1 MLDVLSSL
9 ENNAL
14 LCGVAVCS
22 FQKLCSAQYGDQ
34 GIRDTRY
41 PSTDT
46 LEFQCICTA
55 LGYNVP
61 YKVQSFTS
69 NSALTDVKSSK
80 FESTHL
86 NISTID
92 F

>member
-55 LGYNVP
+55 LGYNFLRHCVI
-61 YKVQSFTS
+61 S
-69 NSALTDVKSSK
+69 NLQKRLTPV
-80 FESTHL
+80 
-86 NISTID
+86 
-92 F
+92 

>member
-1 MLDVLSSL
+1 MWS
-9 ENNAL
+9 
-14 LCGVAVCS
+14 VANPTW
-22 FQKLCSAQYGDQ
+22 
-34 GIRDTRY
+34 RER
-41 PSTDT
+41 
-46 LEFQCICTA
+46 
-55 LGYNVP
+55 LGKGGFVP